1 MSIETGEGILKVKRT
16 GLMVRILNRVRK
28 RAGVT

>member
-1 MSIETGEGILKVKRT
+1 MSIETGEGILKVKWM
-16 GLMVRILNRVRK
+16 GLMVKFLKRVRK